1 MSLAAIQ
8 SSLSIKFLVSG
19 FSWLVVFSG
28 LATNYSLVHA
38 DSEPITA
45 AELVEKVLDQTRG
58 LTSYSE
64 LTMTVN
70 RPEWNRT
77 SSFSVWTRGR
87 EDALIRFTAPPR
99 DVGNATL
106 KKGDQMWTFSP
117 KVKRTVRLPKS
128 MMSQGWAGSDFS
140 YNDLSRS
147 DALLQ
152 HYELA
157 IVQEQ
162 YEDDHTV
169 YTIDAVPTENAPVV
183 WGKEVLKLRDDY
195 VLLEHAFYDQDL
207 KLVKWIET
215 KQISMFD
222 GRPIPQKLRMKN
234 TEDDEKWTEIEY
246 THFEFNVELKDNKF
260 TLFSLRD
267 SN

>member
-1 MSLAAIQ
+1 MKSR
-8 SSLSIKFLVSG
+8 
-19 FSWLVVFSG
+19 SWLKVALS
-28 LATNYSLVHA
+28 LLTINLVHIHA
-38 DSEPITA
+38 DTTSMTA
-45 AELVEKVLDQTRG
+45 VDLVGKVLDQTRG

-70 RPEWNRT
+70 RPEWTRK

-117 KVKRTVRLPKS
+117 KIKRTVRLPRS

-140 YNDLSRS
+140 YNDLARS
-147 DALLQ
+147 DILLQ

-162 YEDDHTV
+162 EEEDRTIYTV
-169 YTIDAVPTENAPVV
+169 EAIPLENAPVV

-195 VLLEHAFYDQDL
+195 ILLKHSFFDQDM
-207 KLVKWIET
+207 KLVKWVET
-215 KQISMFD
+215 LDLATFD
-222 GRPIPQKLRMKN
+222 ERVIPKKIRMQN
-234 TEDDEKWTEIEY
+234 TENENKWTEVEY
-246 THFEFNVELKDNKF
+246 THAEFDIELDDNKF

>member
-1 MSLAAIQ
+1 MISRVRTLFALGLLLIN
-8 SSLSIKFLVSG
+8 IE
-19 FSWLVVFSG
+19 VVQAEETT
-28 LATNYSLVHA
+28 L
-38 DSEPITA
+38 TA
-45 AELVEKVLDQTRG
+45 EELVGKVLDQTRG

-70 RPEWNRT
+70 RPEWTRS
-77 SSFSVWTRGR
+77 SSFTVWTRGR

-117 KVKRTVRLPKS
+117 KIKRTVRLPRS

-140 YNDLSRS
+140 YNDLARS
-147 DALLQ
+147 DTLLQ
-152 HYELA
+152 HYELT
-157 IVQEQ
+157 IVKDQL
-162 YEDDHTV
+162 EDDHKI
-169 YTIDAVPTENAPVV
+169 YTIEAVPLENAPVV

-195 VLLEHAFYDQDL
+195 VLLEHSFYDQDL

-215 KQISMFD
+215 QDIATFD
-222 GRPIPQKLRMKN
+222 GRSIPKKLRMKN
-234 TEDDEKWTEIEY
+234 TDDEEKWTEVEY
-246 THFEFNVELKDNKF
+246 THAEFDVEIDDNKF